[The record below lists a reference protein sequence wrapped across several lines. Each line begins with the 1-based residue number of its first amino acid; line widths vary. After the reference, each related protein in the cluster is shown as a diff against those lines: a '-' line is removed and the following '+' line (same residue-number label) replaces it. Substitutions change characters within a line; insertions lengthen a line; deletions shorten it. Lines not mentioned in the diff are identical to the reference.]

1 MIMKK
6 TILVAFMALSGF
18 YGIAQSDSGFG
29 IKGGLNYNAN
39 GDYFESAGDAARNPD
54 RNIGYHVGV
63 FGKFGASKVYLR
75 PELVYTKT
83 KSDYDGADFDMSK
96 LDVPVLLGINLIG
109 PLHVF
114 TGPSFQYIL
123 DTEFDGVTIDDVE
136 NDFSV
141 GMNIGAGVSFGKFGI
156 DLRYER
162 GFNDNEAS
170 FINTNITNL
179 GPSRIDT
186 RPDQLILSL
195 SLAL

>member
-1 MIMKK
+1 MKK
-6 TILVAFMALSGF
+6 TVLAAFLALSGL
-18 YGIAQSDSGFG
+18 YSMAQSDSGFG
-29 IKGGLNYNAN
+29 IKGGLNYSAN

-63 FGKFGASKVYLR
+63 FGTFGASKVYLR

-83 KSDYDGADFDMSK
+83 KSDYNGDDFDMSK
-96 LDVPVLLGINLIG
+96 LDVPLLLGVNLIG

-114 TGPSFQYIL
+114 AGPSFQYIL
-123 DTEFDGVTIDDVE
+123 KTEFDGITVDDIE
-136 NDFSV
+136 NDFTV
-141 GMNIGAGVSFGKFGI
+141 GINIGAGVNLGKLGI

-162 GFNDNEAS
+162 GFSNNEAT
-170 FINTNITNL
+170 FINTNITNV

>member
-1 MIMKK
+1 MKK

-29 IKGGLNYNAN
+29 VKGGLNYNAN
-39 GDYFESAGDAARNPD
+39 GDYFESAGDAAQNPD
-54 RNIGYHVGV
+54 RNVGYHVGV
-63 FGKFGASKVYLR
+63 FGKFGASKVYVR

-83 KSDYDGADFDMSK
+83 KSDYDGSDFDMSK
-96 LDVPVLLGINLIG
+96 LDLPVLLGINLIG

-114 TGPSFQYIL
+114 AGPSFQYIL
-123 DTEFDGVTIDDVE
+123 DTEFDGITIDDVE

-141 GMNIGAGVSFGKFGI
+141 GMNIGAGVNLGKLGI

-162 GFNDNEAS
+162 GFSENEIS
-170 FINTNITNL
+170 FINTNVTTL

>member
-1 MIMKK
+1 MRK
-6 TILVAFMALSGF
+6 TILVAFMALSGLT
-18 YGIAQSDSGFG
+18 GIAQSDNSFG
-29 IKGGLNYNAN
+29 LKGGLNYSAN

-54 RNIGYHVGV
+54 RNVGYHLGV
-63 FGKFGASKVYLR
+63 FGKIGASKVYVR

-96 LDVPVLLGINLIG
+96 LDVPVLLGINVVG

-114 TGPSFQYIL
+114 AGPAFQYIL
-123 DTEFDGVTIDDVE
+123 DTKFDGVTIDDVE
-136 NDFSV
+136 SDFTV
-141 GMNIGAGVSFGKFGI
+141 GMNIGAGVSLGKLGI

-162 GFNDNEAS
+162 GFSDNEAT
-170 FINTNITNL
+170 FINTNITNV

>member
-1 MIMKK
+1 MKK
-6 TILVAFMALSGF
+6 TLFLTVLLLTGLTAM
-18 YGIAQSDSGFG
+18 AQSGSGFG
-29 IKGGLNYNAN
+29 IKGGLNYSAN

-54 RNIGYHVGV
+54 RNVGYHLGV
-63 FGKFGASKVYLR
+63 FGKIGASKVYLR

-83 KSDYDGADFDMSK
+83 KSDYNDADFTMSK

-114 TGPSFQYIL
+114 AGPAFQYIL
-123 DTEFDGVTIDDVE
+123 DTKFDGITIDDVE
-136 NDFSV
+136 NDFTV
-141 GMNIGAGVSFGKFGI
+141 GMNIGAGVSLGKLGI

-162 GFNDNEAS
+162 GFSDNEAT
-170 FINTNITNL
+170 FINTNITNV
-179 GPSRIDT
+179 GPSRLDT